1 MNVELLQDYNTETG
15 EGPKAGTIGT
25 IQNVTK
31 GDEDGEDYY
40 DVLFDGFLSDGP
52 YFCKADMLKFD
63 EDPEPVI

>member
-1 MNVELLQDYNTETG
+1 MNVELLQDYNPETG

-25 IQNVTK
+25 IIETYK
-31 GDEDGEDYY
+31 GEGDEDDYY

-52 YFCKADMLKFD
+52 FYCKADLLKFD